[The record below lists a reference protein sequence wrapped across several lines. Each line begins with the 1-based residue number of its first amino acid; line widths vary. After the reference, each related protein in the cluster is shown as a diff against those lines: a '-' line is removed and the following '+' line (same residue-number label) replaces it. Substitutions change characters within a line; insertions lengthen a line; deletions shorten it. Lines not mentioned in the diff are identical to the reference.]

1 MAEQNGKETIVD
13 GLARRLA
20 ARIVEGELGPG
31 VRLDEQSLAE
41 AFAVSRT
48 PVREALA
55 RLAASGLVERRP
67 HRGVVVATLSMER
80 LSHLFE
86 VMTELEGACA
96 RFAAERMGA
105 PERAALADL
114 HARSRAVAEA
124 GLTEAYADLNRAFHL
139 AIYDGAHNPALVEL
153 TQEVRNR
160 LAPFRRAQFQLSG
173 RLWLSWTE
181 HDAVAEALS
190 AQDGEA
196 AYRAMRAHIMI
207 VRDAYRSYA
216 AIGEPQRAGAFV
228 REALVAPPG

>member
-1 MAEQNGKETIVD
+1 MTAREVKETIVD
-13 GLARRLA
+13 GLVRRLA

-31 VRLDEQSLAE
+31 VRLDEQTLAE

-67 HRGVVVATLSMER
+67 HRGVVVASLSMER

-105 PERAALADL
+105 AERAALAET

-124 GLTEAYADLNRAFHL
+124 GGTEAYADLNRAFHL

-173 RLWLSWTE
+173 RLTLSWAE
-181 HDAVAEALS
+181 HDAVVRAMVAR
-190 AQDGEA
+190 DGEA

-216 AIGEPQRAGAFV
+216 AIGEPRRAA
-228 REALVAPPG
+228 APARDDLGVPLG